1 MTDEE
6 MFEKLDEIE
15 IRKSRERTIKS
26 YVLRNNVISD
36 KDRKIISQYMPDH
49 GFFFED
55 KMLDYSKLFGNDN
68 PVVVEIGFGM
78 GDTTSEIALRR
89 PECNYIGIEVFLHGF
104 VNLLN
109 DLGK

>member
-36 KDRKIISQYMPDH
+36 KDSS
-49 GFFFED
+49 FFGTECSVVQVPETKHWTASSLFTFIPICLLMGYIQEALGE
-55 KMLDYSKLFGNDN
+55 KAGRGCEGPWSFSKGAACVRN
-68 PVVVEIGFGM
+68 
-78 GDTTSEIALRR
+78 SEKVIL
-89 PECNYIGIEVFLHGF
+89 
-104 VNLLN
+104 
-109 DLGK
+109 

>member
-49 GFFFED
+49 GFPSPFA
-55 KMLDYSKLFGNDN
+55 G
-68 PVVVEIGFGM
+68 P
-78 GDTTSEIALRR
+78 RR
-89 PECNYIGIEVFLHGF
+89 PCKFCFIIPRAHQNGVYAREIHG
-104 VNLLN
+104 
-109 DLGK
+109 